1 MTASREVQIA
11 MLRALSESEQF
22 ETFLHTRYVG
32 QKRFSLQGA
41 ESLMVILDT
50 ILHNVP
56 GARRRGDLHGHGA
69 SRPAQCPREF
79 SAKIASR

>member
-1 MTASREVQIA
+1 
-11 MLRALSESEQF
+11 MLRTLLEAETF

-50 ILHNVP
+50 VLHAVP
-56 GARRRGDLHGHGA
+56 RRRRGDLHGHGA
-69 SRPAQCPREF
+69 SRPAQCAGEF
-79 SAKIASR
+79 SAQIAQGHLHRV